1 MKPNLR
7 SLLARVILVGGV
19 AFVGTYFAKS
29 APHEQTVA
37 VRLSG
42 HDVAHISGVVTRL
55 GEDEPIAGFSQNFS
69 EAFPAPRLVRH
80 AFSAPNGNYVVV
92 VRCMERRSVGPEPP
106 GGGHQGTPSGAGERM
121 KEQERHNLIETTF
134 ERRVSLAG
142 GEVIV
147 SPD

>member
-1 MKPNLR
+1 MSPKLR

-19 AFVGTYFAKS
+19 TLVATYFARN
-29 APHEQTVA
+29 APHEQTIG
-37 VRLSG
+37 VRLG
-42 HDVAHISGVVTRL
+42 RHEVAHISGVVTRS
-55 GEDEPIAGFSQNFS
+55 GDDEPIAGFSQNFS
-69 EAFPAPRLVRH
+69 EAFPAPRVVRH

-92 VRCMERRSVGPEPP
+92 VRCLERPTAAPEP
-106 GGGHQGTPSGAGERM
+106 SGRPPAAPGERM